1 MKRYDK
7 MLKTKLFK
15 KNLIPRFILILL
27 VLFPFFYFNEFY
39 FHFKAYFTGNI
50 INRLITQEWHIV
62 LFSIL
67 LFVAFLIPLTYRRKA
82 KWAEKG
88 LVSAFF
94 ISLFVEMY
102 GIPFTLLFASKYFA
116 PSVDLPSNFVN
127 FNLFGVGFGMDL
139 AMTYSAF
146 LMIIGA
152 TLIIVGWISLYNS
165 VRKSK
170 EKNIKQESNSKNKN
184 IFVTNG
190 IYSYS
195 RHPQYLGFILV
206 IIGWFIGWPT
216 IITLVFA
223 PILIY
228 KYVRVCLTEEKE
240 VYPELS
246 DYRKR
251 VPMFV

>member
-1 MKRYDK
+1 MNTK
-7 MLKTKLFK
+7 MNTKLIAIFN
-15 KNLIPRFILILL
+15 KNLLPRLFLLILI
-27 VLFPFFYFNEFY
+27 VSPFIYFNEFY
-39 FHFKAYFTGNI
+39 LHFKAYFTGNI

-62 LFSIL
+62 LLSIL

-82 KWAEKG
+82 SWAEKG
-88 LVSAFF
+88 LVTAFF

-102 GIPFTLLFASKYFA
+102 GVPLTLLFASKYFA

-127 FNLFGVGFGMDL
+127 FTLFGVGFGMDI
-139 AMTYSAF
+139 AMTYSAI
-146 LMIIGA
+146 LMTIGA
-152 TLIIVGWISLYNS
+152 LLIIFGWISLYYG
-165 VRKSK
+165 VKKSK
-170 EKNIKQESNSKNKN
+170 ENEKNFDSNN
-184 IFVTNG
+184 FVTSG

-216 IITLVFA
+216 IITLFFA

-228 KYVRVCLTEEKE
+228 KYIRVCLTEEKE
-240 VYPELS
+240 VYSQLS